1 MDHAYLKEKRGAG
14 LLKSILLSWLCSMLF
29 AALLLLVGTA
39 VLLRYGNPPSIFY
52 ALGMLF
58 PALTAFF
65 GGIVAGK
72 KEGRQGALAGLL
84 YGALLLL
91 TLFALSLL
99 LGEGDFSFAK
109 TILSYTLLLL
119 LSVLGGLLGASRKTK
134 KRRHKRR

>member
-1 MDHAYLKEKRGAG
+1 MNHTYLKEKRGAG
-14 LLKSILLSWLCSMLF
+14 LLRSILLSWLFSMLF
-29 AALLLLVGTA
+29 AAMLLLVGA
-39 VLLRYGNPPSIFY
+39 ALLLHYGNPPSIFY

-58 PALTAFF
+58 PALTAFL

-72 KEGRQGALAGLL
+72 KEGKQGALAGLL
-84 YGALLLL
+84 YGALFLL
-91 TLFALSLL
+91 TLFTLSLL
-99 LGEGDFSFAK
+99 FGEGDFSFAK